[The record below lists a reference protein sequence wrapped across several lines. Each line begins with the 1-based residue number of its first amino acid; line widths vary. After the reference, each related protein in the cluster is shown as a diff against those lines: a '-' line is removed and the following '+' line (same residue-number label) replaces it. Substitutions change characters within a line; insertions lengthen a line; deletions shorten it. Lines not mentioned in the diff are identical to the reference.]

1 MPMRPFSREQ
11 AWLLPPTLDELVPA
25 DHPVRFAAAFV
36 DSLGAEAWEEL
47 EVDLQGDPRGAGA
60 YHPRALLSVWIY
72 GFMTG
77 VRSCRKLEAACRDQV
92 PYMWLV
98 GMQQPDHNTL
108 WRFYR
113 AHRDRMRTLLRRTV
127 RTAVSAGL
135 VDLAVQAVDGTRIAA
150 NASMQHTHDA
160 VWLQRLLTRTE
171 QAIAALE
178 AQNTTGGEPP
188 AASLPRELANAE
200 ALRERVDAALARVA
214 AAAGPR
220 YANLTDADAVLL
232 KTRTGGF
239 ITGYNAQAM
248 VSPLALEDAGT
259 RGRLI
264 TAVDVTASSDDHP
277 HLTPLIEAAAANSG
291 AARDVVTVA
300 DAGYHSG
307 PNLAACAAAG
317 HTVFMP
323 TTHDRR
329 RSNPYH
335 KDHFTYCP
343 QTDTYLCP
351 QQKVLTYTDRS
362 THSNG
367 YRVRR
372 YRANGQDCR
381 ACPAFGT
388 CTSSQSGR
396 TIKISEH
403 EPILQ
408 RHRQVMATVPA
419 KQLFRRRS
427 TIVEPVFGLLKEWH
441 SARRFLL
448 RGRSQVASEWH
459 LLATAF
465 NLKSLHAVWRS
476 GISPHPPRGR
486 VCHFRRFV
494 HTTRHLTASITQTT
508 VPRTKIMRHPPRERE
523 PYRHG
528 SSCPGPHLMERE

>member
-47 EVDLQGDPRGAGA
+47 GVDLQGDPRGAGA

-160 VWLQRLLTRTE
+160 VWLQRLLIRTE

-220 YANLTDADAVLL
+220 YTNLTDADAALL

-248 VSPLALEDAGT
+248 VSPLASADAGAG
-259 RGRLI
+259 GRLI

-291 AARDVVTVA
+291 AAHDVVTVA

-307 PNLAACAAAG
+307 HNLAACAAAG
-317 HTVFMP
+317 HTVLMP
-323 TTHDRR
+323 ETHDRR
-329 RSNPYH
+329 RRNPYH

-408 RHRQVMATVPA
+408 RHRQLLATVPA

-508 VPRTKIMRHPPRERE
+508 VPRTKIMRQPPGERVGV
-523 PYRHG
+523 RG
-528 SSCPGPHLMERE
+528 DFA

>member
-11 AWLLPPTLDELVPA
+11 AWLMPPTLDELVPA

-36 DSLGAEAWEEL
+36 DSLDAEAWEAL
-47 EVDLQGDPRGAGA
+47 EIDLQGDPRGAGA

-108 WRFYR
+108 WRFYK

-171 QAIAALE
+171 QAITELE
-178 AQNTTGGEPP
+178 AQNATGDDP
-188 AASLPRELANAE
+188 
-200 ALRERVDAALARVA
+200 VLARVA
-214 AAAGPR
+214 AAEGPR
-220 YANLTDADAVLL
+220 YTNLTDADAALL

-248 VSPLALEDAGT
+248 VSPLAPADAGAG
-259 RGRLI
+259 GRLI
-264 TAVDVTASSDDHP
+264 TAVDVTADADDHP
-277 HLTPLIEAAAANSG
+277 HLTPLIKAAAANSG
-291 AARDVVTVA
+291 AAHDVVTVA

-307 PNLAACAAAG
+307 HNLAACAAAG
-317 HTVFMP
+317 HTVLMP

-329 RSNPYH
+329 RRNPYH

-351 QQKVLTYTDRS
+351 QRKVLTYTDRS

-372 YRANGQDCR
+372 YRANGRDCR

-396 TIKISEH
+396 SIKISEH

-408 RHRQVMATVPA
+408 RHRQLMATVPA
-419 KQLFRRRS
+419 KQLYRRRS

-476 GISPHPPRGR
+476 GNSPAPPPGR
-486 VCHFRRFV
+486 FRHFHHCV
-494 HTTRHLTASITQTT
+494 HTTRHLTGSLTQFT
-508 VPRTKIMRHPPRERE
+508 VPRTKIMRQ
-523 PYRHG
+523 
-528 SSCPGPHLMERE
+528 PHEGEGRGEGNPAHSVFSTSKTYT